1 MEKLKNDGAST
12 VWKKVKKNGLNFEKY
27 KWFQLREYFFIFR
40 EYFSIFPTSFGP
52 FSTLCK
58 VDKIEKTWNWRCDK
72 VKVNKVKIKRCES
85 TFCQHAA
92 THIITIS
99 SSPTILAS
107 SDYQRNFFFQMM
119 SSWFEVVRKRI
130 LNLTIKSGR
139 GRNK

>member
-58 VDKIEKTWNWRCDK
+58 VDKIEKT
-72 VKVNKVKIKRCES
+72 
-85 TFCQHAA
+85 
-92 THIITIS
+92 
-99 SSPTILAS
+99 
-107 SDYQRNFFFQMM
+107 
-119 SSWFEVVRKRI
+119 
-130 LNLTIKSGR
+130 
-139 GRNK
+139 